1 MDNTKKRNL
10 DIFLQLTKR
19 HLLVFFKNKIRLM
32 YTMMVPI
39 IIFVVYILFLR
50 GLEIDGVKS
59 TFAQLGID
67 NEQLK
72 DIAPKLLHDDT
83 FWLHVKTLIDC
94 WMISGII
101 GLTTIAVS
109 LQANSVLVEDKENGV
124 NRDFVSSPIPK
135 VILIG
140 SYFLY
145 NFIVTT
151 IISLLFVVICVIYL
165 AILGE
170 LALTFL
176 NILSILGALILSVIA
191 STLLTIFICSFIKT
205 EGTLASV
212 IAIFSTAIGFLIGAY
227 MPLSMM
233 PSWAQGLCCF
243 IPGTYSCSL
252 LRYGFMS
259 NPLLNLSNY
268 LTLSFGSDVAN
279 NIVPIVSNSFGY
291 NLSFFGLTIKMPF
304 QIIALVISI
313 VILAGLNIVS
323 SKNLASIFSLKNKK
337 KINKGENK

>member
-1 MDNTKKRNL
+1 MDSAKKRNF

-67 NEQLK
+67 NPNLK
-72 DIAPKLLHDDT
+72 DIAPKLLHDDS
-83 FWLHVKTLIDC
+83 FWQHVKTLIDS

-101 GLTTIAVS
+101 GLTAIAVS

-124 NRDFVSSPIPK
+124 NRDFVSAPIPK
-135 VILIG
+135 VLLIA

-151 IISLLFVVICVIYL
+151 AISIVFVIICVIYL

-176 NILSILGALILSVIA
+176 NILSIFGALVLSVIA
-191 STLLTIFICSFIKT
+191 ATLLTIFICSFIKT

-212 IAIFSTAIGFLIGAY
+212 IAVFSTAIGFLIGAY

-233 PSWAQGLCCF
+233 PNWVQGLCCF
-243 IPGTYSCSL
+243 IPGTYSCGL

-268 LTLSFGSDVAN
+268 LTAN
-279 NIVPIVSNSFGY
+279 FSADIAGNIVPIVSNSFGY
-291 NLSFFGLTIKMPF
+291 NLSFFGLTIKVPF
-304 QIIALVISI
+304 QIIALVGSI
-313 VILAGLNIVS
+313 ILLAGLNILS
-323 SKNLASIFSLKNKK
+323 SKNLASIFSLTNKK
-337 KINKGENK
+337 KKKENKKA